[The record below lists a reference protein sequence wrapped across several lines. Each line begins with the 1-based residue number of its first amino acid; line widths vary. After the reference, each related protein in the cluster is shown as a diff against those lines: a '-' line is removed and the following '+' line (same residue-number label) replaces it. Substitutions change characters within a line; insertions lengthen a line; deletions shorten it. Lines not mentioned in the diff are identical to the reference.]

1 MASDRAFAPGL
12 PAPYY
17 AVIFASRRTPGDHGY
32 GAMAER
38 MAALAAAQPGYLG
51 IESVRDADGFG
62 ITVSYWASPE
72 AIRAWKEH
80 TEHLVAQE
88 TGVGKWY
95 EHYELRVA
103 RVERAYSG
111 PIGQLHATAWDVAS

>member
-1 MASDRAFAPGL
+1 MASDPAFAPAL
-12 PAPYY
+12 PPPYY
-17 AVIFASRRTPGDHGY
+17 AVIFASRRPSGDDGY

-38 MAALAAAQPGYLG
+38 MAALAATQPGYLG
-51 IESVRDADGFG
+51 IETARGADGFG
-62 ITVSYWASPE
+62 ITVSYWETPE

-80 TEHLVAQE
+80 AEHLVAQE
-88 TGVGKWY
+88 QGVNRWY

-111 PIGQLHATAWDVAS
+111 PIGRLHSTAWATP